1 MYRTGSF
8 IRGESFI
15 YRLDPRLKLAVT
27 VLLSLLIFQ
36 VEQPLVF
43 ASGIGLF
50 LLAMASGIRLRTIGE
65 SIRPV
70 LFFIVL
76 IFLSHLLFSDDKRS
90 MMTIPFLG
98 IAFSSAGLKQGTLV
112 VGQFLCLIVG
122 AVLLTMTT
130 APSQIIAAL
139 RYFLKPF
146 KKLRLPV
153 DDVAVM
159 VALALRLMPLLLM
172 EKERI
177 DAARKARGFCLRRQS
192 VAGRMNSFLSL
203 ISKMLLGI
211 FRKADDIALAM
222 EARNYRRGG
231 RSSFVELKFSSADY
245 VVLVFLAIFL
255 VIFVALNS
263 HFG

>member
-112 VGQFLCLIVG
+112 VGQF
-122 AVLLTMTT
+122 
-130 APSQIIAAL
+130 
-139 RYFLKPF
+139 
-146 KKLRLPV
+146 
-153 DDVAVM
+153 
-159 VALALRLMPLLLM
+159 
-172 EKERI
+172 
-177 DAARKARGFCLRRQS
+177 
-192 VAGRMNSFLSL
+192 
-203 ISKMLLGI
+203 
-211 FRKADDIALAM
+211 
-222 EARNYRRGG
+222 
-231 RSSFVELKFSSADY
+231 
-245 VVLVFLAIFL
+245 
-255 VIFVALNS
+255 
-263 HFG
+263 